1 MLLSDI
7 RSRTIKLAQDLNNKE
22 EMDEMGK
29 KGKIFVKENFLWEK
43 ITDDFLKLLKSMRI

>member
-1 MLLSDI
+1 
-7 RSRTIKLAQDLNNKE
+7 
-22 EMDEMGK
+22 MDEMGK